1 MPVLAGRLLIPR
13 PGISQPV
20 FFVLDTGAASTAL
33 APADGKRLNLDY
45 SQFCFTKRSRG
56 VGGST
61 ASAQEP
67 AYVMFYSEQA
77 GLTIY
82 RIDLTILK
90 PDEDGELDS
99 IPSLLGR
106 DILSRGRSVYSPAEG
121 RLTFEVLD
129 ADVIVPPEP
138 QG

>member
-1 MPVLAGRLLIPR
+1 M
-13 PGISQPV
+13 
-20 FFVLDTGAASTAL
+20 
-33 APADGKRLNLDY
+33 
-45 SQFCFTKRSRG
+45 
-56 VGGST
+56 GGST

-67 AYVMFYSEQA
+67 AYVMFSPEQA
-77 GLTIY
+77 GLAIY

-106 DILSRGRSVYSPAEG
+106 DILSRGRSVYSPTEG

-129 ADVIVPPEP
+129 ADATVPPES
-138 QG
+138 